1 MNKLYKVVIIVIV
14 SLLIV
19 LLFPLILLVMSVLF
33 LMALVQIISEFW
45 VKELVNEESN
55 EPAPN
60 TIDHGEA

>member
-1 MNKLYKVVIIVIV
+1 MNKLYKVIVIIIV
-14 SLLIV
+14 LLLIV
-19 LLFPLILLVMSVLF
+19 LSFPLILLVMSVLF

-45 VKELVNEESN
+45 AKELVNEESN